1 MFLKNIK
8 IKKTRWI
15 GLVRFRIGSNLES
28 AFVSAWPMNASS
40 PVWRPLPFPWPGLHP
55 GASPSGAAGDV
66 RRRRGDGDLLPSD
79 VHALRRLL
87 AGNASASS
95 SLPFPVLGFSG
106 ARVLAFLLDPSLG
119 PPVRA
124 SDDEVRACGCLGV
137 AFPHCFLALLAPE
150 IQARMVYLISPLS
163 SHWFIALLLLAAAVV
178 RFLIVL

>member
-1 MFLKNIK
+1 MD
-8 IKKTRWI
+8 
-15 GLVRFRIGSNLES
+15 RIS
-28 AFVSAWPMNASS
+28 
-40 PVWRPLPFPWPGLHP
+40 LPFQLHGP
-55 GASPSGAAGDV
+55 EQSWTSSLPERNQARGVASLRRETGGGSVRGAARSD
-66 RRRRGDGDLLPSD
+66 GDGAAAR
-79 VHALRRLL
+79 HALRRLL
-87 AGNASASS
+87 AGNASVSS
-95 SLPFPVLGFSG
+95 SLPFSFSS

-137 AFPHCFLALLAPE
+137 AFPRCFLALLAPE